1 MAEIIVAK
9 NAGFCFG
16 VDRAVKMVCD
26 LVDQGARVCTL
37 GPIIHNPQMVDKLTA
52 KGVRIAQSPE
62 DRLEGETMVI
72 RTHGVS
78 REVFDRVAAGPFADA
93 TCPYVANIHRL
104 VESAHEQGQT
114 VLIAGDASHPEVC
127 GIAGRAGDDC
137 YVFEDDQA
145 LRELL
150 DEHPDFADL
159 PLTVVCQ
166 TTFNLS
172 KWTICQKTLKKV
184 CTNAKI
190 FDTICRATSLRQ
202 AEAEAL
208 SSRCDV
214 MIVIGGRHSSNTAK
228 LRDICLTNCP
238 RTFLVETAEE
248 VTRDMIRGADVIGI
262 TAGASTPSEIIKE
275 VLIVMSEMETATQT
289 VETEETVEKSFDEM
303 TFEEALEAS
312 LNSLNTDQKVK
323 GTVLAV
329 NPTEIQ
335 VDIGRKQ
342 TGFVPARE
350 FSNDPNLDLT
360 TVVNVGDVLDLIIMR
375 TNDQEGVVTLSKRR
389 YDAIAGWDKIV
400 EAKESGEILEGT
412 VTEINKGGVV
422 VNCDGVRVFVP
433 ASQATATRMESLDF
447 LKGTD
452 VRFRIIEIN
461 RGRRAVGSIRSV
473 LRDERKENESKF
485 FETAEVGQ
493 TLTGVVVALTP
504 YGAFVDLGGVRG
516 MIHISELS
524 WKRIKHP
531 SEVVNVGD
539 TVEVFIKAIDAEK
552 GRISLGYKKPE
563 DNPSAVFAREFGVGS
578 VVEVTIVSMT
588 DYGAFAR
595 IIDGVEG
602 LIHVSQIANQRVEKP
617 QDILRVGDVVKAKI
631 TDIVNDGKKTRISLS
646 MKALIEDVPE
656 AAEEAEEAPAV
667 AEEAPVA
674 EPVVEESPVEA
685 ETAPVAEEAPAA
697 EEPAAEEPAA
707 EEPVAET
714 PVEE

>member
-1 MAEIIVAK
+1 MAEILVAK
-9 NAGFCFG
+9 SAGFCFG
-16 VDRAVKMVCD
+16 VDRAVKTV
-26 LVDQGARVCTL
+26 LALLEQGAPVCTL
-37 GPIIHNPQMVDKLTA
+37 GPIIHNPQMVENLSRR
-52 KGVRIAQSPE
+52 GVRIAESPE
-62 DRLEGETMVI
+62 DRSENEVMVI
-72 RTHGVS
+72 RSHGVS
-78 REVFDRVAAGPFADA
+78 KEIYDRVAAGRYMDA
-93 TCPYVANIHRL
+93 TCPYVSNIHRI
-104 VESAHEQGQT
+104 VEEAAQRGDI
-114 VLIAGDASHPEVC
+114 VLIAGDASHPEVS
-127 GIAGRAGDDC
+127 GIAGWAGENC
-137 YVFEDDQA
+137 YIFGDEA
-145 LRELL
+145 ELAKL
-150 DEHPDFADL
+150 LASHPDWADR
-159 PLTVVCQ
+159 PLTAVCQ
-166 TTFNLS
+166 TTFHS
-172 KWTICQKTLKKV
+172 AKWKNCQKTLKKV

-202 AEAEAL
+202 DETAEL
-208 SSRCDV
+208 SRRCDV

-228 LRDICLTNCP
+228 LRDICLQYCH
-238 RTFLVETAEE
+238 RTFLIETADEL
-248 VTRDMIRGADVIGI
+248 TADMTEGAQVIGI

-275 VLIVMSEMETATQT
+275 VLIAMSEMETTTQN
-289 VETEETVEKSFDEM
+289 VETEETVAKSFDEM

-323 GTVLAV
+323 GTVLKV
-329 NPTEIQ
+329 SPTEIQ

-342 TGFVPARE
+342 TGIVPARE

-360 TVVNVGDVLDLIIMR
+360 TAVKEGDVLDLIIMR
-375 TNDQEGVVTLSKRR
+375 TNDQEGTVSLSKRR

-400 EAKESGEILEGT
+400 EAKESGEVLEGT

-433 ASQATATRMESLDF
+433 ASQATATRVDSLEYM
-447 LKGTD
+447 KGTD

-473 LRDERKENESKF
+473 LRDERKENETKF

-493 TLTGVVVALTP
+493 VMKGVVVALTA

-539 TVEVFIKAIDAEK
+539 TVEVFIKAIDAER

-563 DNPSAVFAREFGVGS
+563 DNPAAVFARDYGVGS
-578 VVEVTIVSMT
+578 VVDVTIVSMT

-602 LIHVSQIANQRVEKP
+602 LIHVSQIAHQRVEKP
-617 QDILRVGDVVKAKI
+617 QDVLEVGDVVKAKI

-646 MKALIEDVPE
+646 MKALMDDVPE
-656 AAEEAEEAPAV
+656 A
-667 AEEAPVA
+667 
-674 EPVVEESPVEA
+674 PVEA
-685 ETAPVAEEAPAA
+685 EQSTAPAEEATAADPVPAD
-697 EEPAAEEPAA
+697 EETTSEQE
-707 EEPVAET
+707 